1 MRPIPH
7 ELPTPEQAEIR
18 AQLFSMLAGFMRTQ
32 ALSVIAKLGV
42 ADVVSTAPM
51 DIAEIAARVGAHEPS
66 LYRLMRF
73 LATEGIFAEVESR
86 GFTETA
92 LSNGLRVDAPVTTRW
107 LAIMLGSEQ
116 FRSWGDALH
125 SFVTGEPAFDEV
137 YGRGLFDYL
146 AEHPD
151 ASSNFD
157 RAMAAGTRGRVA
169 ALLGYDWTGVE
180 RVADIGGGNGSA
192 LVALLSSNPHLRGV
206 LFDLPTV
213 VARANDVLRD
223 ARVLD
228 RCDIVRG
235 DFFADSLPSADVY
248 VLSQILHD
256 WNDERAGAILRN
268 CRRTLPDDGRLLL
281 VEQVIT
287 DGPESDFGKL
297 FDLHMLVMLGG
308 KERTEKEWRALLAV
322 ERFEL
327 GQITA
332 EGLIEARPV

>member
-1 MRPIPH
+1 MSH
-7 ELPTPEQAEIR
+7 QLPTPEQTEIR
-18 AQLFSMLAGFMRTQ
+18 AQLFRMLTGFMRTQ
-32 ALSVIAKLGV
+32 ALSVVAKLGV
-42 ADVVSTAPM
+42 ADVVSTTPM
-51 DIAEIAARVGAHEPS
+51 DAAEIAARVGVHEQS
-66 LYRLMRF
+66 LYRLLRF
-73 LATEGIFAEVESR
+73 LATEGVFAEVESR
-86 GFTETA
+86 RFTETA
-92 LSNGLRVDAPVTTRW
+92 LSNGLRADATVTTRW

-116 FRSWGDALH
+116 YRAWADAMH
-125 SFVTGEPAFDEV
+125 SFLTGEPAFDEV
-137 YGRGLFDYL
+137 YGQGLFDYF

-169 ALLGYDWTGVE
+169 ALLGYDWSGVE
-180 RVADIGGGNGSA
+180 RVADVGGGTGAA
-192 LVALLSSNPHLRGV
+192 LIAVLSSNPHLHGV
-206 LFDLPTV
+206 LFDRPTV
-213 VARANDVLRD
+213 VAAANDALR
-223 ARVLD
+223 AAGVLD
-228 RCDIVRG
+228 RCDVVAG
-235 DFFADSLPSADVY
+235 DFFADSLPAANVY

-256 WNDERAGAILRN
+256 WNDEHAGAILRN

-308 KERTEKEWRALLAV
+308 KERTGQEWRELLAS

-327 GQITA
+327 GQVSS

>member
-1 MRPIPH
+1 
-7 ELPTPEQAEIR
+7 
-18 AQLFSMLAGFMRTQ
+18 
-32 ALSVIAKLGV
+32 
-42 ADVVSTAPM
+42 
-51 DIAEIAARVGAHEPS
+51 
-66 LYRLMRF
+66 
-73 LATEGIFAEVESR
+73 
-86 GFTETA
+86 
-92 LSNGLRVDAPVTTRW
+92 
-107 LAIMLGSEQ
+107 MLGSEQ
-116 FRSWGDALH
+116 YRSWGDALH
-125 SFVTGEPAFDEV
+125 SFVTGEPAFDQV

-192 LVALLSSNPHLRGV
+192 LVAVLSSNPHLRGV
-206 LFDLPTV
+206 LFDQPTV
-213 VARANDVLRD
+213 VEGANDVLRD
-223 ARVLD
+223 AGVLD

-235 DFFADSLPSADVY
+235 DFFADSLPPADVY

-268 CRRTLPDDGRLLL
+268 CRRTLRDRGRLLL
-281 VEQVIT
+281 VEQLIT

-297 FDLHMLVMLGG
+297 FDLHMLVMLRG
-308 KERTEKEWRALLAV
+308 KERTEKEWRALFAL

-327 GQITA
+327 RRVTP

>member
-1 MRPIPH
+1 M
-7 ELPTPEQAEIR
+7 
-18 AQLFSMLAGFMRTQ
+18 
-32 ALSVIAKLGV
+32 
-42 ADVVSTAPM
+42 
-51 DIAEIAARVGAHEPS
+51 
-66 LYRLMRF
+66 
-73 LATEGIFAEVESR
+73 
-86 GFTETA
+86 
-92 LSNGLRVDAPVTTRW
+92 
-107 LAIMLGSEQ
+107 
-116 FRSWGDALH
+116 
-125 SFVTGEPAFDEV
+125 
-137 YGRGLFDYL
+137 
-146 AEHPD
+146 
-151 ASSNFD
+151 
-157 RAMAAGTRGRVA
+157 
-169 ALLGYDWTGVE
+169 
-180 RVADIGGGNGSA
+180 
-192 LVALLSSNPHLRGV
+192 

-213 VARANDVLRD
+213 VAGANDVLRD

-228 RCDIVRG
+228 RCDIVGG

-287 DGPESDFGKL
+287 DGPESDFAKL

-327 GQITA
+327 GQVTA